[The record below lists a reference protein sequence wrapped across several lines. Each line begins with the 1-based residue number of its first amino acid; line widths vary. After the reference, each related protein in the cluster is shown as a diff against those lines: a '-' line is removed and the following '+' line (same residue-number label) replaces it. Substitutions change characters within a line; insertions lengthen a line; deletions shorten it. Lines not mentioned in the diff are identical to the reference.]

1 MKKLALTL
9 ATSAF
14 ALSGMPADAQTATYY
29 SGRYHGQKTASGV
42 RFNNNAPMAAHP
54 SLPFGTKVKV
64 INRNN
69 GKSVVVR
76 VVDRCRCSID
86 LSQSAFRAIGS
97 LGAGRLPVKLQVL
110 N

>member
-1 MKKLALTL
+1 MKKVSLSILMIALA
-9 ATSAF
+9 A
-14 ALSGMPADAQTATYY
+14 MPVQAQTATYY
-29 SGRYHGQKTASGV
+29 ASRYQGQRTASGV
-42 RFNNNAPMAAHP
+42 RFNNNAMMAAHP

-64 INRNN
+64 TNRKT

-76 VVDRCRCSID
+76 IVDRCRCSLD

-97 LGAGRLPVKLQVL
+97 LKTGRIPVKMTIL